1 MISAY
6 LGFILYKRSR
16 SAEQKNQM
24 IKRKA
29 KKNGRNHLYHLYVIF
44 TSVPFLRGYFL
55 RMRNRLRIIY
65 PADEISINAKATAS
79 VLRALIICTVAT
91 IAVNVIAS
99 GDLYFS
105 LAGSTIV
112 YILFM
117 VLTEKTIE
125 TTEIKLTKQ
134 LANFVDSVREQYNRV
149 GRVDDAVAFTL
160 DGLPYEISL
169 HATKIHEALI
179 STDIT
184 KAANDYVFNA
194 PNKFFMTLMAICA
207 LTMENGDKRSDTG
220 ESVFLK
226 NLNFLKEEINVE
238 LLKMQR
244 NDALFS
250 GLSLVAI
257 SAIVTIRPIEIW
269 AIGNM
274 PEMAS
279 IYKGSYGIIAM
290 TLVFL
295 FSAVSYTI
303 VDGLKRVRSDNTK
316 DTSFYRTVAEIPFV
330 ARFLN
335 GLVSRKYTKCLRWN
349 DMLRFTGDRQ
359 GVNTFLAKRFIIAI
373 LAMVASAFIVTTSTI
388 QDKHRQIKDFSDA
401 FDTSMIESKEYREV
415 MESVA
420 VDTAV
425 ELVKMGVDVN
435 GANYEKELIKTI
447 MTDTDVQK
455 EAMAKMV
462 ASAVIVRVKK
472 YNAIYFKWYFLFA
485 IFGSAFLGYM
495 APLWILIF
503 KHRAVQMT
511 MEDEVNQFQ
520 TIILMLI
527 HTDGINTITILEWM
541 ERFAFC
547 FKDSISQCII
557 DLPHKGQ
564 DALKEMQYKESFP
577 SFQSLMNSM
586 IAIDDVGVETAF
598 SSIET
603 DRAYL
608 KEKRKEDNEI
618 MMNRKASIG
627 RWVALFP
634 LAFAFAAY
642 LIYPLINMA
651 QSMMSQIQSAV

>member
-1 MISAY
+1 
-6 LGFILYKRSR
+6 
-16 SAEQKNQM
+16 
-24 IKRKA
+24 
-29 KKNGRNHLYHLYVIF
+29 
-44 TSVPFLRGYFL
+44 
-55 RMRNRLRIIY
+55 
-65 PADEISINAKATAS
+65 
-79 VLRALIICTVAT
+79 
-91 IAVNVIAS
+91 
-99 GDLYFS
+99 
-105 LAGSTIV
+105 
-112 YILFM
+112 
-117 VLTEKTIE
+117 
-125 TTEIKLTKQ
+125 
-134 LANFVDSVREQYNRV
+134 
-149 GRVDDAVAFTL
+149 
-160 DGLPYEISL
+160 
-169 HATKIHEALI
+169 
-179 STDIT
+179 
-184 KAANDYVFNA
+184 
-194 PNKFFMTLMAICA
+194 
-207 LTMENGDKRSDTG
+207 
-220 ESVFLK
+220 
-226 NLNFLKEEINVE
+226 
-238 LLKMQR
+238 
-244 NDALFS
+244 
-250 GLSLVAI
+250 
-257 SAIVTIRPIEIW
+257 
-269 AIGNM
+269 
-274 PEMAS
+274 
-279 IYKGSYGIIAM
+279 
-290 TLVFL
+290 
-295 FSAVSYTI
+295 
-303 VDGLKRVRSDNTK
+303 
-316 DTSFYRTVAEIPFV
+316 
-330 ARFLN
+330 
-335 GLVSRKYTKCLRWN
+335 
-349 DMLRFTGDRQ
+349 
-359 GVNTFLAKRFIIAI
+359 
-373 LAMVASAFIVTTSTI
+373 
-388 QDKHRQIKDFSDA
+388 
-401 FDTSMIESKEYREV
+401 
-415 MESVA
+415 
-420 VDTAV
+420 
-425 ELVKMGVDVN
+425 
-435 GANYEKELIKTI
+435 

-462 ASAVIVRVKK
+462 ASAVIARVKK